1 MEEVQIHDTLNPKLW
16 EKWQEKRIGGKI
28 TYHLKDEVADKLNE
42 IAHAFIEQL
51 EIPSDAVRDILLLGS
66 SASYNYTSYSD
77 IDLHISVD
85 YDKVHK
91 DCPVVQGYL
100 FAQKS
105 LFNKEHD
112 ITIYGIPVEV
122 YAESTKDKTQSNG
135 IYSLRNKR
143 WIEEP
148 KKIKPDEENDT
159 AVKAKYNEL
168 QKAILDTNA
177 QDEAQSILD
186 KVYKMRKAG
195 LERGGE
201 FSVENIVFKKLRNNN
216 LLQKL
221 KDQIKIS
228 FDRELS
234 LKESLSSYM
243 AMNVIL
249 GYITE

>member
-1 MEEVQIHDTLNPKLW
+1 MEIQIHDRLNPKLW
-16 EKWQEKRIGGKI
+16 ERWQEKRIGGKVS
-28 TYHLKDEVADKLNE
+28 YHLKEEVRDRLNE
-42 IAHAFIEQL
+42 IAHAFIDQL
-51 EIPSDAVRDILLLGS
+51 EIPKEAVKDVLLLGS
-66 SASYNYTSYSD
+66 SAGYNYTSFSD
-77 IDLHISVD
+77 IDLHIVVD
-85 YDKVHK
+85 YDRVHK

-135 IYSLRNKR
+135 VYSIKNGK
-143 WIEEP
+143 WISEP
-148 KKIKPDEENDT
+148 KQIRPDEENDT
-159 AVKAKYNEL
+159 AIRAKYNEL

-195 LERGGE
+195 LESGGE
-201 FSVENIVFKKLRNNN
+201 FSVENIVFKKLRDNN
-216 LLQKL
+216 LLRKL

-228 FDRELS
+228 FDKELS

-243 AMNVIL
+243 AVSALID
-249 GYITE
+249 YISE

>member
-1 MEEVQIHDTLNPKLW
+1 MARKENRW
-16 EKWQEKRIGGKI
+16 KI
-28 TYHLKDEVADKLNE
+28 SYHLKEEVADKLNE

-77 IDLHISVD
+77 IALHISVD

-228 FDRELS
+228 FDKELS

-243 AMNVIL
+243 VMNAVL
-249 GYITE
+249 GYLTE

>member
-1 MEEVQIHDTLNPKLW
+1 MEIQIHDSLNPKLW
-16 EKWQEKRIGGKI
+16 ERWQEKRLGGKVS
-28 TYHLKDEVADKLNE
+28 YHLKDEVRDRLNE
-42 IAHAFIEQL
+42 IAHAFIDQL
-51 EIPSDAVRDILLLGS
+51 EIPKDAIKDVLLLGS
-66 SASYNYTSYSD
+66 SAGYNYTSFSD
-77 IDLHISVD
+77 IDLHIVVD

-135 IYSLRNKR
+135 VYSIQNGK
-143 WIEEP
+143 WISEP

-159 AVKAKYNEL
+159 AIRAKYDEL

-195 LERGGE
+195 LENGGE
-201 FSVENIVFKKLRNNN
+201 FSVENIVFKKLRDNN

-221 KDQIKIS
+221 KDQIKLS
-228 FDRELS
+228 FDKELS

-243 AMNVIL
+243 AVSALID
-249 GYITE
+249 YISE

>member
-1 MEEVQIHDTLNPKLW
+1 M
-16 EKWQEKRIGGKI
+16 
-28 TYHLKDEVADKLNE
+28 
-42 IAHAFIEQL
+42 
-51 EIPSDAVRDILLLGS
+51 
-66 SASYNYTSYSD
+66 
-77 IDLHISVD
+77 
-85 YDKVHK
+85 
-91 DCPVVQGYL
+91 
-100 FAQKS
+100 
-105 LFNKEHD
+105 FNKEHD

-195 LERGGE
+195 LEKGGE

-228 FDRELS
+228 FDKELS

-243 AMNVIL
+243 MMNVVL
-249 GYITE
+249 GYLTE